1 MFVTHR
7 RCVKEV
13 KDWLVEKRG
22 YSEKDAI
29 DEVNKFLKDHNILI
43 IEVDLSNNELLEMMK
58 KKCAEKKY

>member
-1 MFVTHR
+1 LFVTHR